1 MYTESNQ
8 TYKKK
13 LEKKLIQMELGFS
26 KDGKLDTFK
35 YSDKFHV
42 QIFAIKNIHTI
53 FLSLRSRGWTKTW
66 QI

>member
-26 KDGKLDTFK
+26 KDGKLETFK
-35 YSDKFHV
+35 DRDEFHV
-42 QIFAIKNIHTI
+42 QIFL
-53 FLSLRSRGWTKTW
+53 LSLSAVTW
-66 QI
+66 KSMLLFIPV